1 MTVSGV
7 VAATTSVPTAIPSGP
22 SITTTLLPSA
32 TMGKSYSQ
40 QLTASGGTPI
50 TWSYTG
56 SLPEGISISS
66 AGLIS
71 GTPKAEGSFRFTLKA
86 SNSAGST
93 NRQMT
98 LVVSGAE
105 YVVSKGANA
114 SWSQGG
120 EEGLVFQGS
129 GSKEFTV
136 RVDGSAVPAE
146 DLVFSA
152 DKTEVTISADYLNS
166 LSTGSHTLTLIYPD
180 GNAKTRFSIK
190 AQDKTVPPSVT
201 SQPQSSEAKEGDS
214 VTFAVT
220 SSGTAPLLCQWQVDK
235 NDGAGWNN
243 ISGAVS
249 ASYTVQNVTPEQDGW
264 KYRCV
269 ITNTAGTAES
279 NAAVLTVKEALG
291 PVTPD
296 NTDNKPAKKSNAGKA
311 ILFSVLGLAAAGI
324 GGGLYMYNRKRKYM
338 D

>member
-1 MTVSGV
+1 M
-7 VAATTSVPTAIPSGP
+7 VAGGNGGGTNTLPAAP
-22 SITTTLLPSA
+22 SITSTLLPTA
-32 TMGKSYSQ
+32 TMGVEYKE
-40 QLTASGGTPI
+40 QLTATGGTPI

-56 SLPEGISISS
+56 SLPEGVNISS
-66 AGLIS
+66 SGLIS

-105 YVVSKGANA
+105 YTVSKGANA

-120 EEGLVFQGS
+120 EEGMTFQGS
-129 GSKEFTV
+129 GSQEFTV
-136 RVDGSAVPAE
+136 RVDGSAVPAA

-152 DKTEVTISADYLNS
+152 DKTEVTISAAYLNS

-180 GNAKTRFSIK
+180 GNAKAKFSIK
-190 AQDKTVPPSVT
+190 AQDKTVPPAVT
-201 SQPQSSEAKEGDS
+201 SQPQSAEAREGDS
-214 VTFAVT
+214 VTFTVT
-220 SSGTAPLLCQWQVDK
+220 SSGTPPLLCQWQVDK
-235 NDGAGWNN
+235 NDGAGWTN
-243 ISGAVS
+243 ISDAVS
-249 ASYTVQNVTPEQDGW
+249 ASYTVGDVTPQQDGW

-291 PVTPD
+291 PVTPE
-296 NTDNKPAKKSNAGKA
+296 NTDNEPAKKSGAGKA

-324 GGGLYMYNRKRKYM
+324 GGGLYMYSRKRKYM